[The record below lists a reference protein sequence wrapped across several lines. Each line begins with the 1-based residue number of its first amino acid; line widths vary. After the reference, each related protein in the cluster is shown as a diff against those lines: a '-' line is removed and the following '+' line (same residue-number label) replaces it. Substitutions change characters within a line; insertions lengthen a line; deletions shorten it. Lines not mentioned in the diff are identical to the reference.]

1 MNYSQDANKII
12 KEAERVARDLGTSL
26 DTEHVLEGIMSV
38 PGSVAFDVLYKLGF
52 KKDII
57 YKFPPKNPSRNLN
70 LPTID
75 YEKVQK
81 YAAFLA
87 NQEGVTEIDSYHL
100 LVGLLSD
107 PTFNSAR
114 ILLSASITLDKV
126 LKQLYSNT
134 EKNQGQLPEN
144 INHTSKK
151 DKDEYLSQFG
161 IDLISRAKEG
171 KIDPVVGRTSE
182 INRIIQI
189 LSRRTKNN
197 PVIIGEPGVGKTA
210 IVEGLALAIAEGNV
224 PDILRGKRIFSLDV
238 GSLVAGTKYRGDFE
252 ERFKK
257 ALSLLKDE
265 NTILFIDEIHMI
277 LKAGD
282 SEGGMSIA
290 NLIKPILARGE
301 IPTIGAT
308 TLDEYRKY
316 VEKDAALERRFM
328 PIIADPPSIEDTIK
342 IIKGIKIKYEN
353 HHKVRIS
360 DEAIE
365 AAAKLSDRYINDR
378 FLPDKAIDL
387 IDEACSK
394 IRISKHVAPPEIKM
408 LEEEL
413 QSINKLITE
422 AANNEEY
429 KKASELQLRRR
440 ELQESL
446 DITKIEWDEKK
457 YTEDLIIGFDNIA
470 EIVSDWTKI
479 PITSISEAETEKL
492 LKLEEELRKRVVGQ
506 DEAVL
511 AVSNAIKRSR
521 AGLKD
526 PKRPIGSFIFLGPTG
541 VGKTELAKALAEA
554 LFGNENMLIR
564 VDMSEYMEKIDVT
577 KLTGAAPGYVGYEE
591 GGQLTEQVRR
601 KPYSVVLFD
610 EMEKAHQD
618 VFNLLLQVLD
628 DGRLTDNQGRVV
640 SFKNTIIIMT
650 SNVGASDIIKMKR
663 LGFGNDLSELNDYEE
678 MKSKQ
683 LEALKSTMKPEFINR
698 IDDIIIFRKLD
709 KISLYKIEDI
719 LIDSLNKRIADKNIT
734 LTFTDKAKEFILENG
749 TNENYGAR
757 PLKRTIA
764 KLVENKLSE
773 MIITGTLKDCQDVVI
788 DYDGSLL
795 VFTVCNKKII

>member
-1 MNYSQDANKII
+1 LNYSQDANKII

-144 INHTSKK
+144 NNLTSKK
-151 DKDEYLSQFG
+151 EKDEYLSQFG

-238 GSLVAGTKYRGDFE
+238 GSIVAGTKYRGDFE

-360 DEAIE
+360 D
-365 AAAKLSDRYINDR
+365 
-378 FLPDKAIDL
+378 
-387 IDEACSK
+387 
-394 IRISKHVAPPEIKM
+394 
-408 LEEEL
+408 
-413 QSINKLITE
+413 
-422 AANNEEY
+422 
-429 KKASELQLRRR
+429 
-440 ELQESL
+440 
-446 DITKIEWDEKK
+446 
-457 YTEDLIIGFDNIA
+457 
-470 EIVSDWTKI
+470 
-479 PITSISEAETEKL
+479 
-492 LKLEEELRKRVVGQ
+492 
-506 DEAVL
+506 
-511 AVSNAIKRSR
+511 
-521 AGLKD
+521 
-526 PKRPIGSFIFLGPTG
+526 
-541 VGKTELAKALAEA
+541 
-554 LFGNENMLIR
+554 
-564 VDMSEYMEKIDVT
+564 
-577 KLTGAAPGYVGYEE
+577 
-591 GGQLTEQVRR
+591 
-601 KPYSVVLFD
+601 
-610 EMEKAHQD
+610 
-618 VFNLLLQVLD
+618 
-628 DGRLTDNQGRVV
+628 
-640 SFKNTIIIMT
+640 
-650 SNVGASDIIKMKR
+650 
-663 LGFGNDLSELNDYEE
+663 
-678 MKSKQ
+678 
-683 LEALKSTMKPEFINR
+683 
-698 IDDIIIFRKLD
+698 
-709 KISLYKIEDI
+709 
-719 LIDSLNKRIADKNIT
+719 
-734 LTFTDKAKEFILENG
+734 
-749 TNENYGAR
+749 
-757 PLKRTIA
+757 
-764 KLVENKLSE
+764 
-773 MIITGTLKDCQDVVI
+773 
-788 DYDGSLL
+788 
-795 VFTVCNKKII
+795 

>member
-1 MNYSQDANKII
+1 MRK
-12 KEAERVARDLGTSL
+12 
-26 DTEHVLEGIMSV
+26 
-38 PGSVAFDVLYKLGF
+38 F
-52 KKDII
+52 KSM
-57 YKFPPKNPSRNLN
+57 PP
-70 LPTID
+70 
-75 YEKVQK
+75 
-81 YAAFLA
+81 LA

-144 INHTSKK
+144 NNLTSKK
-151 DKDEYLSQFG
+151 EKDEYLSQFG

>member
-144 INHTSKK
+144 NNHTSKK
-151 DKDEYLSQFG
+151 EKDEYLSQFG

-526 PKRPIGSFIFLGPTG
+526 PKKPIGSFIFLGPTG

>member
-144 INHTSKK
+144 NNLTSKK
-151 DKDEYLSQFG
+151 EKDEYLSQFG